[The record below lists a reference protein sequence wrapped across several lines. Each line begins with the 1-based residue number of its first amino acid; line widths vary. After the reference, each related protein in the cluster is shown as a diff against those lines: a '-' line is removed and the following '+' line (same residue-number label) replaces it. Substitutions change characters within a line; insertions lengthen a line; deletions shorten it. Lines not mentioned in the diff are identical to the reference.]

1 MRYAITFLSAAAL
14 LAASTAFADAGSE
27 LPAGKPAGLKQAQ
40 SETSHLVLI
49 GLGVG
54 LTGLAIAAIASNGKG
69 GGPTSS
75 SNTVTGTAP

>member
-1 MRYAITFLSAAAL
+1 MRLILATLTAAAL
-14 LAASTAFADAGSE
+14 ATSSIAVNATELA
-27 LPAGKPAGLKQAQ
+27 AGKPAGVKQAQ

-54 LTGLAIAAIASNGKG
+54 LTGLAIAAIASSGKA